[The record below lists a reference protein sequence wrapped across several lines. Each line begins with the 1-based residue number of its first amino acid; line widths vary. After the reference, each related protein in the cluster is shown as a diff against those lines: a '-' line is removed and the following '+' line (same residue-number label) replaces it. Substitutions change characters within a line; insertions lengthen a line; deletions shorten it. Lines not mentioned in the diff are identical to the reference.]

1 VTQNP
6 APTHTAR
13 HGNLHDNRLY
23 NRIVK
28 FVSRRLS
35 LLAGKSKLRAGQKRI
50 IGLAELARLTTVKL
64 PGAILL
70 KTTFLSVALSCLFSQ
85 SVFSTGA
92 VGAVGSG
99 GAGGAVAE
107 AKSGAGS
114 APKYQK
120 YTRRSKKTKLI
131 PLAKFVA
138 VRDSISIRLFSE
150 DSGVVISEL
159 ESSTESLLDDGSGF
173 SVTPDGFVV
182 LGRDVLFSSIYRA
195 TDSVYKDPE
204 QASGK
209 IVVVTFWTTAATTES
224 TTASKTKPTTQS
236 GKRRSAARLASR
248 VLNEQKLYIPQGDF
262 IRGSVVNF
270 DGDVVVEGEVNHSVI
285 VFGGNVAV
293 GENGV
298 VRDHVVAF
306 GGHVTVASGSKVYGY
321 ILPNVSGHRVRR
333 PERPW
338 TAEKQRLSF
347 VPSFT
352 YNRVDG
358 FAPRI
363 GWKFTDVDST
373 LPELKLTYGLALTS
387 ERQRYRFGA
396 RQPLFGASGFS
407 VNGAF
412 YQELKSDDDHLLPE
426 WQNTLYS
433 LLTTTDYKNYYEAEG
448 GSFGVSYDHLH
459 RFTFALDFYTDKA
472 RTIRSTRE
480 LWSLFGGDKKF
491 YPNYQGI
498 PSALADS
505 ARVEFDD
512 KRTAGLIFSLTAHS
526 KKFFAVRKT
535 QWRSRLTVERALGGF
550 NSDFSF
556 TRYALVGQYQTYLTK
571 YTTLIA
577 RGRLRTSDG
586 DLPLYRKFF
595 NGGYHWLRGF
605 NHKEFIGTK
614 DWTLA
619 LDYGVNFNGVGIDFL
634 RFWMF
639 YDVGQIADH
648 TSFSDTQLL
657 QSLGVGLAV
666 GDFIRL
672 NFARRLDQSD
682 PSWRI
687 AVEL

>member
-1 VTQNP
+1 MTQNP
-6 APTHTAR
+6 APIHTAR
-13 HGNLHDNRLY
+13 HGNPL
-23 NRIVK
+23 VK
-28 FVSRRLS
+28 FVVRWLS
-35 LLAGKSKLRAGQKRI
+35 LLAGKPTLLAVRKQIMGL
-50 IGLAELARLTTVKL
+50 IGLTALRL
-64 PGAILL
+64 PGAKLL
-70 KTTFLSVALSCLFSQ
+70 NTTFLSVALLLLFSQ
-85 SVFSTGA
+85 SAFSTGA
-92 VGAVGSG
+92 VVGV
-99 GAGGAVAE
+99 GAVAAGE
-107 AKSGAGS
+107 AVAAAESGAGS
-114 APKYQK
+114 TPKYQK
-120 YTRRSKKTKLI
+120 YVRHAKKTKLI

-138 VRDSISIRLFSE
+138 VRDSVSIRLFSG
-150 DSGVVISEL
+150 DSGVVTSEL
-159 ESSTESLLDDGSGF
+159 ESSTESLFDNGSGF
-173 SVTPDGFVV
+173 SVTPEGFVV
-182 LGRDVLFSSIYRA
+182 LGREVLFSSIDKA
-195 TDSVYKDPE
+195 TDSVYKDPDRT
-204 QASGK
+204 SDR
-209 IVVVTFWTTAATTES
+209 IVVVTFWTTSATTES
-224 TTASKTKPTTQS
+224 TSQS
-236 GKRRSAARLASR
+236 GKRRSSARSASR
-248 VLNEQKLYIPQGDF
+248 VLNEKNFHIPQGGF
-262 IRGSVVNF
+262 IRGSVINF
-270 DGDVVVEGEVNHSVI
+270 AGDVVVDGEVNHSVI
-285 VFGGNVAV
+285 VFGGDVTV
-293 GENGV
+293 GVTGV
-298 VRDHVVAF
+298 VRDHVVAL

-321 ILPNVSGHRVRR
+321 ILPNISGHRVRR

-338 TAEKQRLSF
+338 TAEKQLLSF

-373 LPELKLTYGLALTS
+373 LPELKLTYGMALTS
-387 ERQRYRFGA
+387 ERQRYRFSA

-407 VNGAF
+407 VNGAL
-412 YQELKSDDDHLLPE
+412 YQELKSDDDNLLPE

-448 GSFGVSYDHLH
+448 GSFGISYDHLQ
-459 RFTFALDFYTDKA
+459 RFTFALDFYTDKI

-480 LWSLFGGDKKF
+480 LWSLFSGDKKF

-512 KRTAGLIFSLTAHS
+512 KRAAGLIFSITAHS
-526 KKFFAVRKT
+526 KKVFAVRKT
-535 QWRSRLTVERALGGF
+535 QWRSRLTVERALSDF

-556 TRYALVGQYQTYLTK
+556 TRYTLAGQYETDVTK

-605 NHKEFIGTK
+605 NHKEFMGTK

-619 LDYGVNFNGVGIDFL
+619 LDYGVSFKGAGVDFL
-634 RFWMF
+634 EFWMF
-639 YDVGQIADH
+639 YDAGQIADH
-648 TSFSDTQLL
+648 ISFNDTQLL

-672 NFARRLDQSD
+672 NFARRLDRSD